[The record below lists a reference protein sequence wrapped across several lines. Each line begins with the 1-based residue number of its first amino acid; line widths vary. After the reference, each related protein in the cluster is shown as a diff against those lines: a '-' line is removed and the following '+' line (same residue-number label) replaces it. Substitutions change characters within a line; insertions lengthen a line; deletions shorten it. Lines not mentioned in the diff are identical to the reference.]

1 MSHLETF
8 PKPRTARVWLGGF
21 GVALLLFLSAGF
33 IVHAVGLGAEG
44 FFRDLSEE
52 NRLYWPEDPFAT
64 AAIFFHM
71 ITGGLITGLAP
82 LQLLGVVRRRWPALH
97 RWSGRVLVGLAA
109 LTGVSGLIYI
119 ALRGTI
125 GGLDMSLS
133 FSLNGLLMI
142 LCAVQTIRFA
152 MAGRFDRH
160 RRWALRLAV
169 LCIGSWLYRLHYGL
183 WVLSVGP
190 IGMKD
195 DFTGA
200 FDLVNIWAFYL
211 PYLAALELWF
221 RWEAHHART
230 AGVVQ

>member
-1 MSHLETF
+1 MSQSEPF
-8 PKPRTARVWLGGF
+8 PKPHTARVWLGGA

-33 IVHAVGLGAEG
+33 ILHAVGLGVEG
-44 FFRDLSEE
+44 FLRDLSGE
-52 NRLYWPEDPFAT
+52 NRLYWPEDPYAT
-64 AAIFFHM
+64 AAVFFHM

-82 LQLLGVVRRRWPALH
+82 LQLLGIVRRRWPAIH
-97 RWSGRVLVGLAA
+97 RWSGRVLVCLAA
-109 LTGVSGLIYI
+109 LTGVSGLTYI

-133 FSLNGLLMI
+133 FSLNGVLMI

-152 MAGRFDRH
+152 RRRRFDRH

-183 WVLSVGP
+183 WVLSVGSV
-190 IGMKD
+190 GMKD

-211 PYLAALELWF
+211 PYLVALEIWF
-221 RWEAHHART
+221 RWEARRQPAAVT
-230 AGVVQ
+230 P